1 MCPGKRQLNQ
11 IQNSRL
17 EVIIDFKMGIIGTN
31 VWLWGGIGEVN
42 MFLAGHQLNLLK
54 LINSRWPWAPSFSVA
69 HETDN
74 AIISEL
80 TTIWK

>member
-1 MCPGKRQLNQ
+1 
-11 IQNSRL
+11 
-17 EVIIDFKMGIIGTN
+17 MGIIGTN
-31 VWLWGGIGEVN
+31 VWLWGGI
-42 MFLAGHQLNLLK
+42 GHQLNLLK